1 MIEDVVAVKLTMS
14 LLQITAVVTSVY
26 YIYTIFNCVDF
37 HCACTCFIPYTAVF
51 FRFYE
56 WTKGTIQDENIS
68 SIEKSVKW

>member
-37 HCACTCFIPYTAVF
+37 HCACTCFIPYTAF
-51 FRFYE
+51 FLGFMNGP
-56 WTKGTIQDENIS
+56 KGQSKMKIFQA
-68 SIEKSVKW
+68 